1 MIAIEMLEKAA
12 YHWHFTKPVVQGLG
26 TATAKVDDEQL
37 NPFTGTVSSFLGGQA
52 IFALLPIQ

>member
-1 MIAIEMLEKAA
+1 MIAIEMLPNAA
-12 YHWHFTKPVVQGLG
+12 YHWRFTKTVVLGLG
-26 TATAKVDDEQL
+26 TAKAKVDDEQL